1 MSRLGGNHMSNL
13 PYGSQPAWID
23 GRTAET
29 AERERSFIRSV
40 YGWMFGGLMLT
51 AAAALW
57 VVNSEP
63 MQRLIFGSRFM
74 FFGLMIAELGL
85 VLYLSA
91 RVTKMSAAAAA
102 SSFLV
107 YSLLSGLTLS
117 SIFFVYAQSSIVQAF
132 VTAAGM
138 FGAMSI
144 FGLVTKR
151 DLTSWGAFFGMGL
164 IGVLICMVVNIFLRS
179 SMLSFA
185 ASLIGVVVFV
195 GLTAYDTQ
203 TLKRYAN
210 APELRENLA
219 VFGALRLYLDFV
231 NLFLMLLRLFG
242 GNRR

>member
-1 MSRLGGNHMSNL
+1 MSNQ
-13 PYGSQPAWID
+13 PFGSQPAWID

-57 VVNSEP
+57 VVSSDA
-63 MQRLIFGSRFM
+63 MKQLIWGNRFM
-74 FFGLMIAELGL
+74 IWVLLLAELGL
-85 VLYLSA
+85 VFYLSL
-91 RVTKMSAAAAA
+91 RITKMSPGTAAAA
-102 SSFLV
+102 FLV

-117 SIFFVYAQSSIVQAF
+117 SIFFVYTQGAIFQAF
-132 VTAAGM
+132 ITTAGM
-138 FGAMSI
+138 FGAMSVY
-144 FGLVTKR
+144 GLVTKR
-151 DLTSWGAFFGMGL
+151 DLTSWGAFFSMGL
-164 IGVLICMVVNIFLRS
+164 IGLLICMVVNMFLKS
-179 SMLSFA
+179 SALGYAVSI
-185 ASLIGVVVFV
+185 IGVFVFV

-203 TLKRYAN
+203 KLKAYAT

-219 VFGALRLYLDFV
+219 VYGALRLYLDFV

>member
-1 MSRLGGNHMSNL
+1 MSNY
-13 PYGSQPAWID
+13 PYGSQQPAWID

-51 AAAALW
+51 AGAALW
-57 VVNSEP
+57 VLMSEP
-63 MQRLIFGSRFM
+63 MQRLIFGSKIVFW
-74 FFGLMIAELGL
+74 GLMLAELGL
-85 VLYLSA
+85 VLFLSA
-91 RVTKMSAAAAA
+91 RVTKMSAGAAAA
-102 SSFLV
+102 SFLV
-107 YSLLSGLTLS
+107 YSVLSGLTLS
-117 SIFFVYAQSSIVQAF
+117 SIFFVYTSASIVNAF
-132 VTAAGM
+132 LTAAGM
-138 FGAMSI
+138 FAGMSVY
-144 FGLVTKR
+144 GLVTKR
-151 DLTSWGAFFGMGL
+151 DLTSWGSFFSMGL
-164 IGVLICMVVNIFLRS
+164 IGVLICMVVIIFLQS

-203 TLKRYAN
+203 TLKAYAHS
-210 APELRENLA
+210 PELRENLA

>member
-1 MSRLGGNHMSNL
+1 MSNY
-13 PYGSQPAWID
+13 PYGSQSQPAWID

-51 AAAALW
+51 AGAALW
-57 VVNSEP
+57 VVLSP
-63 MQRLIFGSRFM
+63 AMQALIFGNRAVM
-74 FFGLMIAELGL
+74 WGLLIAEVGL
-85 VLYLSA
+85 VMFLSF
-91 RVTKMSAAAAA
+91 RITRMSAGAAAA
-102 SSFLV
+102 SFLV

-117 SIFFVYAQSSIVQAF
+117 SIFFVYTAGSIASAF

-138 FGAMSI
+138 FGAMSVY
-144 FGLVTKR
+144 GMVTKR
-151 DLTSWGAFFGMGL
+151 DLTSWGAFFSMGL
-164 IGVLICMVVNIFLRS
+164 IGVLICMVVNIFLKS
-179 SMLSFA
+179 SILGFA

-203 TLKRYAN
+203 TLKSYATSR
-210 APELRENLA
+210 ELRENLA

>member
-1 MSRLGGNHMSNL
+1 MSNY
-13 PYGSQPAWID
+13 PYGSQQPAWID

-51 AAAALW
+51 AGAALW
-57 VVNSEP
+57 VLMSEP
-63 MQRLIFGSRFM
+63 MQRLIFGSKIVFW
-74 FFGLMIAELGL
+74 GLMLAELGL
-85 VLYLSA
+85 VLFLSA
-91 RVTKMSAAAAA
+91 RVTKMSAGAAAA
-102 SSFLV
+102 SFLV
-107 YSLLSGLTLS
+107 YSVLSGLTLS
-117 SIFFVYAQSSIVQAF
+117 SIFFVYTSASIVNAF
-132 VTAAGM
+132 LTAAGM
-138 FGAMSI
+138 FAGMSVY
-144 FGLVTKR
+144 GLVTKR
-151 DLTSWGAFFGMGL
+151 DLTSWGSFFSMGL
-164 IGVLICMVVNIFLRS
+164 IGVLICMVVNIFLQS

-203 TLKRYAN
+203 TLKAYAHS
-210 APELRENLA
+210 PELRENLA

>member
-1 MSRLGGNHMSNL
+1 MSNY
-13 PYGSQPAWID
+13 PYGSQPQPAYID

-51 AAAALW
+51 AGAALW
-57 VVNSEP
+57 VVNSEA
-63 MQRLIFGSRFM
+63 MRQLIFGNRIV

-85 VLYLSA
+85 VIFLSA
-91 RVTKMSAAAAA
+91 RVTKMSAGAAA

-107 YSLLSGLTLS
+107 YSVLSGLTLS
-117 SIFFVYAQSSIVQAF
+117 SIFLVYTRADIFQAF

-138 FGAMSI
+138 FGAMSV

-164 IGVLICMVVNIFLRS
+164 IGVLICMVVNIFLKS

-203 TLKRYAN
+203 TLKRYAH